1 MTTNLGRE
9 SAKIFLFPTRA
20 RLAADARRA
29 KTKSVVDLKTI
40 QIAEVSF
47 GSGWYHD
54 AAIRED
60 ERNHKI

>member
-9 SAKIFLFPTRA
+9 SAKIYPFPTRS
-20 RLAADARRA
+20 RLAAEARRA

-40 QIAEVSF
+40 QFAEVSF